1 MASPDQDCVLV
12 YVVRHG
18 ETVLNA
24 QNAFRGNK
32 NVPLNDSGK
41 ADAQNLAD
49 IFKDVD
55 ISHIISSD
63 RTRAKSTAAAIASKK
78 KQPVHLSAN
87 LRALD
92 VGKFSGE
99 KRNKEN
105 VEALQHYI
113 DNPDEEIPGGESLS
127 TFKSRIDPCLAEA
140 IDLAIESE
148 SPVLL
153 VAHSS
158 VVHEVGAMIKG
169 RHQSV
174 LVKPGGY
181 AIIYINDSGKV
192 DAKPVYRTDN
202 ERMKLH
208 AETIS

>member
-24 QNAFRGNK
+24 SGCFRGNM
-32 NVPLNDSGK
+32 NPPLNADGK
-41 ADAQNLAD
+41 TDAEDLAK
-49 IFKDVD
+49 IFASID

-63 RTRAKSTAAAIASKK
+63 RTRAKSTASAIASKK

-99 KRNKEN
+99 KRNPEN
-105 VEALQHYI
+105 VDALQHFI
-113 DNPDEEIPGGESLS
+113 DNPDEAIPGGESLND
-127 TFKSRIDPCLAEA
+127 FKSRIDPCLSEA
-140 IDLAIESE
+140 IDLAIESGE
-148 SPVLL
+148 PVLV

-158 VVHEVGAMIKG
+158 VVHEVGAFLKG
-169 RHQSV
+169 EHQAV

-181 AIIYINDSGKV
+181 AVIYINDRGQV
-192 DAKPVYRTDN
+192 DAKSVYRPDN
-202 ERMKLH
+202 ERMKKH